1 MPAVSPQD
9 AGFVDQLLVYGN
21 VQPGQYRE
29 GDNHNEEDVTYH
41 PRLESAK
48 INSIQYGLSYV
59 TNVSNTCGHN
69 IEITVTIV

>member
-41 PRLESAK
+41 PRLE
-48 INSIQYGLSYV
+48 
-59 TNVSNTCGHN
+59 
-69 IEITVTIV
+69 IE